1 MKTTALMLL
10 SLFVTMATITE
21 AQAQS
26 RSDRDR
32 LRSEARAR
40 NRANTTVRTG
50 RSRRTGSTVTTT
62 TRRNPR
68 TGHTTTTTTRHNPRH
83 TTVRHNRHHNRHG
96 GGVIV
101 GNTRRP
107 DIVTDRYNRHDRYD
121 RYGRSYGTYRH
132 TRYTPYRHN
141 YVARRNYLRTRNYYD
156 HVYRYNR
163 NYIWNNWIRVP
174 SYRTR
179 GYHVVDGY
187 PYYVFNGY
195 RMRYSNT
202 DYCNYQLVDTRYNS
216 VRETY
221 SNYTC
226 SRGLDECM
234 DDANY
239 ENSWEH
245 GTPYMCL
252 EAHSRW

>member
-1 MKTTALMLL
+1 MKSSAFLLL
-10 SLFVTMATITE
+10 SVLVTFATISE
-21 AQAQS
+21 VQAQS

-40 NRANTTVRTG
+40 NRGTTTVRTNRG
-50 RSRRTGSTVTTT
+50 NRGNRGT
-62 TRRNPR
+62 
-68 TGHTTTTTTRHNPRH
+68 
-83 TTVRHNRHHNRHG
+83 TTVRTNPGHRGTTTVRTNRGRSGRHN

-107 DIVTDRYNRHDRYD
+107 DVVTNRYRRGSSYDRYNR
-121 RYGRSYGTYRH
+121 RYGSYNH

-156 HVYRYNR
+156 HIYSYNR
-163 NYIWNNWIRVP
+163 NYIWNNWIRIP

-195 RMRYSNT
+195 RLRYSNR
-202 DYCNYQLVDTRYNS
+202 DYCNYQLIDTRYNS
-216 VRETY
+216 VLESY
-221 SNYTC
+221 PDYIC

-234 DDANY
+234 EDANY
-239 ENSWEH
+239 ENSYEY

-252 EAHSRW
+252 EAHRW